1 MEILSTSH
9 KNRNYLWGLRRNE
22 NVTDSK
28 ISDPT
33 IFFHAVD
40 IVWLLFVCSVGE
52 FLDVLSILATS
63 ATSKNSRPMNTANLM
78 NKLVLWT
85 IEQLTISVVI

>member
-9 KNRNYLWGLRRNE
+9 KNRNYFWGLRRNE

-40 IVWLLFVCSVGE
+40 IVWLLFVCSVDE

-63 ATSKNSRPMNTANLM
+63 ATSKNSMNTANLM
-78 NKLVLWT
+78 
-85 IEQLTISVVI
+85 EQACPLEC